1 MPESGMSAPSQPAA
15 NVPESATTALYRA
28 ALGPVN
34 TARYLALFAQFDE
47 AGRASPAWN
56 WAAGLITLNWLAFR
70 QVWLAALVYVAC
82 AEGLA
87 LLILGVARRFLH
99 WPPAVEWGVLGALLA
114 LCIAVP
120 GAYGNAW
127 LHADTRRRMTR
138 AVREAR
144 TVREACE
151 ALEKQAST
159 RRRLW
164 VLVVLNALLVGAL
177 AGGYVAWT
185 KVQAGSPPAVSAP
198 EPAPLALPEP
208 AASQVEAPAPPV
220 VDPVVETATP
230 PATEPA
236 TEPAAPAASAPEP
249 VGVESAASAP
259 VMTVP
264 PPILAPAPKPVPA
277 AEPAAA
283 ASPRAYAINV
293 GLFADPTN
301 AEKAHARLVE
311 AGLPAFTQTLEM
323 PKGERTRLRVGPF
336 DNRAQAEAA
345 AERIRAL
352 GLDAQIYQP

>member
-1 MPESGMSAPSQPAA
+1 MSAPSQPAA
-15 NVPESATTALYRA
+15 NAPESATTALYRA

-34 TARYLALFAQFDE
+34 TAHYLSLFARFDE

-87 LLILGVARRFLH
+87 LLILGLARRFLH

-114 LCIAVP
+114 LCIAIP

-164 VLVVLNALLVGAL
+164 GLVALNALLVGSLVA
-177 AGGYVAWT
+177 GYVAWSW
-185 KVQAGSPPAVSAP
+185 APAEPPTEVTAPASAP
-198 EPAPLALPEP
+198 VAP
-208 AASQVEAPAPPV
+208 PAPPE
-220 VDPVVETATP
+220 PLVET
-230 PATEPA
+230 PAQTTVEPA
-236 TEPAAPAASAPEP
+236 TEPAAAAASEPAVVEVPREVVVEPPASEP
-249 VGVESAASAP
+249 VAP
-259 VMTVP
+259 VP
-264 PPILAPAPKPVPA
+264 PPILAPIPKPPA
-277 AEPAAA
+277 PEPAAA
-283 ASPRAYAINV
+283 ASTREYAINV
-293 GLFADPTN
+293 GLFADPAN
-301 AEKAHARLVE
+301 AEKAHARLLE
-311 AGLPAFTQTLEM
+311 EGLPAFTQIVEM
-323 PKGERTRLRVGPF
+323 PKGARTRVRVGPF
-336 DNRAQAEAA
+336 ADRHAVEAA
-345 AERIRAL
+345 AERIRSL
-352 GLDAQIYQP
+352 GLEAQIYQP

>member
-1 MPESGMSAPSQPAA
+1 MSAPPQPAA
-15 NVPESATTALYRA
+15 TAPESATTALYRA

-34 TARYLALFAQFDE
+34 TAHYLALFARFDDE
-47 AGRASPAWN
+47 GRSGPAWN

-87 LLILGVARRFLH
+87 LLILGVGRRFLH
-99 WPPAVEWGVLGALLA
+99 WPPAVEWGVLGALFA
-114 LCIAVP
+114 LCIAIP

-164 VLVVLNALLVGAL
+164 GLVLLNVLLAGAL
-177 AGGYVAWT
+177 AGGYLAWSR
-185 KVQAGSPPAVSAP
+185 VQPGAPAAVIEPAPTPVPVPAAVVEVSAP
-198 EPAPLALPEP
+198 PAAEPVAAPVAEPAPAAVSEPQPTPVEVPPVLLVEP
-208 AASQVEAPAPPV
+208 AASEPVPPV
-220 VDPVVETATP
+220 
-230 PATEPA
+230 
-236 TEPAAPAASAPEP
+236 
-249 VGVESAASAP
+249 
-259 VMTVP
+259 
-264 PPILAPAPKPVPA
+264 PPILAPAPKPAA
-277 AEPAAA
+277 AEPPAT
-283 ASPRAYAINV
+283 SSTREFAINV
-293 GLFADPTN
+293 GLFADPAN
-301 AEKAHARLVE
+301 AEKAHARLLE
-311 AGLPAFTQTLEM
+311 AGLPAYTQIVEM
-323 PKGERTRLRVGPF
+323 PKGTRTRVRVGPF
-336 DNRAQAEAA
+336 SGRAQADAA